1 MCLSLETLISIK
13 RTYKPI
19 PSGTDRLVELGY
31 DFSITNDLAQM
42 ANFPTWI
49 PDCDC
54 ICSAMAFLSWE
65 YSDDVLSQFLLTF
78 CQTEKGKPRRTNLK
92 LHNISEHPS

>member
-1 MCLSLETLISIK
+1 MRFSPLTHLLMCLSLETLTSIK

-65 YSDDVLSQFLLTF
+65 YSDDVVVSVSIDFLSNR
-78 CQTEKGKPRRTNLK
+78 KGKAM
-92 LHNISEHPS
+92 